1 MAPLAGWS
9 SRFSV
14 PRGMKFIALKIRTM
28 FAPSLNS
35 RAEPLMKA
43 PDSLEQSASPDMRPW
58 AKLHIACAVVLVT
71 ICLTGCFKVST
82 DAGALRDSVMKAA
95 HADREERIEIG
106 VGPLT
111 LNLARAGLAF
121 VDLEPEART
130 ALHAVRSA
138 EVGVYKLRNERQQL
152 NHAAMLSAADSTM
165 ADRGWDRVVGVI
177 NRHELV
183 AIYVPEQ
190 VRSTRNVKVCLV
202 TVNGEELIV
211 ASARSNL
218 EPLMEMAW
226 NRANHHPRD

>member
-1 MAPLAGWS
+1 
-9 SRFSV
+9 
-14 PRGMKFIALKIRTM
+14 M
-28 FAPSLNS
+28 FADSPNS
-35 RAEPLMKA
+35 RAEPLTKA
-43 PDSLEQSASPDMRPW
+43 PDSLEQPASPDKRLW
-58 AKLHIACAVVLVT
+58 AKLQIACVVGLVT
-71 ICLTGCFKVST
+71 GCLTGCFKVST
-82 DAGALRDSVMKAA
+82 DMGALRDSVMKAA
-95 HADREERIEIG
+95 HAEREERIEFG

-165 ADRGWDRVVGVI
+165 ADRGWDRVVGVM
-177 NRHELV
+177 NRRELV
-183 AIYVPEQ
+183 AIYVPLQ
-190 VRSTRNVKVCLV
+190 VRSTRNLKVCLV
-202 TVNGEELIV
+202 TVNGQELIV